1 MIIKRQVLEKTLLE
15 PRPCRHWNATLSP
28 LLLLGSLLAQITTYA
43 MQQIYPPPDV
53 LNFVFTRNCRKFL
66 GSGEFIH
73 FMREE
78 KHEFSVNLRY
88 RNASF
93 FAEHFNIMLMVK
105 LAS

>member
-1 MIIKRQVLEKTLLE
+1 MIIKRQVLEKDATS
-15 PRPCRHWNATLSP
+15 RPCQWNATLSP
-28 LLLLGSLLAQITTYA
+28 LLLLGSLLAQITTYAA

-93 FAEHFNIMLMVK
+93 FAEHFNIMLKVK